1 MQNNQTI
8 EPSKR
13 ETRAHLALAAVIWVV
28 LYQFTPKQFIETD
41 GPAGVITMFVLALA
55 ALAISIILWMS
66 SPPAVRSAMLILP
79 WIVPIGFL
87 AWAFTAKQARERDRQ
102 EEDRRVRSSAGAVPA
117 ASASAELAVS
127 PSTDLSSSMVPAD
140 LDLPNID
147 QMVSNPLPDVIKNE
161 ELLIIMYEREDGTR
175 SRTPMRL
182 FPSWTPDTVVEL
194 VQARFDGLDIPLVA
208 TLASSSGLRIAR
220 AERAAPGDRWMIAS
234 KRVAGGVGF
243 PTAPRDW

>member
-1 MQNNQTI
+1 MQNNQTN

-28 LYQFTPKQFIETD
+28 LYQLTPKQFIETD
-41 GPAGVITMFVLALA
+41 GPAGVITMFVLALV
-55 ALAISIILWMS
+55 ALAISIVLWMS
-66 SPPAVRSAMLILP
+66 GPPAIRSALLLLP

-87 AWAFTAKQARERDRQ
+87 AWALSDTQLSTRDAQ
-102 EEDRRVRSSAGAVPA
+102 EEAQRLPSSVGAVPA
-117 ASASAELAVS
+117 ATASAALAAFPTAV
-127 PSTDLSSSMVPAD
+127 PSSSVVPVD

-147 QMVSNPLPDVIKNE
+147 ELVSNPLPDVIKNE

-194 VQARFDGLDIPLVA
+194 VQARFDGLDLPLVA
-208 TLASSSGLRIAR
+208 TLDSSGGLRIAR
-220 AERAAPGDRWMIAS
+220 AERSAPGDRWMVAS